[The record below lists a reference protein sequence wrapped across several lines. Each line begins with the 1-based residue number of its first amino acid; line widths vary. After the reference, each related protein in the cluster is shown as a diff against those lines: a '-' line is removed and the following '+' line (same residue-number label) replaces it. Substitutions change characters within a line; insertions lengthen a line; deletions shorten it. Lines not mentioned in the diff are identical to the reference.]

1 MTLWNV
7 LRFPIR
13 GYYNKKVIP
22 SNLEKFLTP
31 LSLATWYL
39 GGTDKFPKLHE
50 SSFIFKKE
58 DLVFISDILKIKYS
72 LDIITQLK
80 YNGKV
85 VFYIQNS
92 SIEKIFRYS

>member
-1 MTLWNV
+1 M
-7 LRFPIR
+7 
-13 GYYNKKVIP
+13 
-22 SNLEKFLTP
+22 
-31 LSLATWYL
+31 ATWYL